1 MINFNIIFV
10 ILNKMTN
17 IKIMIDTTLIPT
29 TSGIYKFTNT
39 VNNKIYIGSAQ
50 NLRKRFFKHINLL
63 NKNSHH
69 SLHFQNA

>member
-1 MINFNIIFV
+1 
-10 ILNKMTN
+10 
-17 IKIMIDTTLIPT
+17 MIDTTLIPT

-50 NLRKRFFKHINLL
+50 NLRKRFFKHVNLL